1 MNNQPMDL
9 KQLSNDQLQMFAGN
23 IAFNIR
29 IQQSQ
34 LDLVVQELL
43 VRQRAAQTL
52 KEVKIPQDV
61 KERLESINKQP

>member
-1 MNNQPMDL
+1 MDL